1 MKGDEGPNRMIN
13 LVKSPGE
20 ETIGKFESNAEVDVI
35 KEKRFRADDDVESKQ
50 ESSLRR
56 SVTLNDNVKRR
67 RNVSISMGN
76 PNDINGMQVM
86 TPKDLQNLQM
96 LAKEMENKGSIS
108 STPEN
113 KRDRKK
119 KSQPDTD

>member
-1 MKGDEGPNRMIN
+1 
-13 LVKSPGE
+13 
-20 ETIGKFESNAEVDVI
+20 
-35 KEKRFRADDDVESKQ
+35 
-50 ESSLRR
+50 
-56 SVTLNDNVKRR
+56 
-67 RNVSISMGN
+67 MGN